1 MDIDEKPKEAR
12 IACLSGIFDLQRACQ
27 RENLRLSTE
36 TNQFLVYLTLKK
48 VGPVVAQKLVS
59 KLVEQGEIEWNEDQV
74 WEVEHIIDHDED
86 EDGKFFYYIKWKGW
100 SNAHNSWEPRDN
112 LNAPELL
119 EQYHTELNTAKSQP
133 QKRPLLSSDD
143 DGHTVKRRRVDEI
156 FQRLVPLRKQI
167 SPLQLLSLSSPK
179 KGQHPLFKG
188 LISTKG
194 KVPKFMPTSKYLNPR
209 TKVYKQ
215 LKAEAKKA
223 LKEWG
228 DHLNRINTD
237 PAGLA
242 VENDVDLEGPP
253 DNFEYINDYK
263 EGEGIV
269 IPSDPLVGCE
279 CEDCFETRK
288 IVALRLVA
296 HILPITNTNGSGYQ
310 EVHRYMSVTNDV
322 NVVPSVQTV

>member
-1 MDIDEKPKEAR
+1 
-12 IACLSGIFDLQRACQ
+12 
-27 RENLRLSTE
+27 
-36 TNQFLVYLTLKK
+36 
-48 VGPVVAQKLVS
+48 
-59 KLVEQGEIEWNEDQV
+59 
-74 WEVEHIIDHDED
+74 
-86 EDGKFFYYIKWKGW
+86 
-100 SNAHNSWEPRDN
+100 
-112 LNAPELL
+112 
-119 EQYHTELNTAKSQP
+119 
-133 QKRPLLSSDD
+133 
-143 DGHTVKRRRVDEI
+143 
-156 FQRLVPLRKQI
+156 
-167 SPLQLLSLSSPK
+167 
-179 KGQHPLFKG
+179 
-188 LISTKG
+188 
-194 KVPKFMPTSKYLNPR
+194 MPTSKYLNPR

-288 IVALRLVA
+288 DCCPEACGA
-296 HILPITNTNGSGYQ
+296 HFAYYKYKRVRVPRGSPIYECNKRCKCGPECPNRVVQHGRRFKVCVFRTANSRGWGVKTLQKIKKGSFVMEYVGEVRISKYFDYSFNTC
-310 EVHRYMSVTNDV
+310 ML
-322 NVVPSVQTV
+322 